1 MKNLFD
7 YATKELSQDAFLR
20 WLFEN
25 YDCENEK
32 VKQAC
37 EKLFNAFTK
46 KELDF
51 SKIENLTTMAQWK
64 NIDISI
70 WFTIQGEEYL
80 IVIEDKTT
88 SEEHLQL
95 SNYNEAIKQHNEWL
109 IKNNHCPIKKVY
121 KVFYKTAKISNEEE
135 ERIKEAEW
143 EKILDIK
150 EIYNIFKD
158 LEKTGSEV
166 LDYYVEHIKSL
177 NKLFVNY
184 REAPIIEW
192 RKNFL
197 IFTNYSDEVIKKYCD
212 SFYVN
217 HYRSQVYQ
225 GKYAETYIQKSL
237 PNNITVELGI
247 FFRDWGYSAWIK
259 VWHSNLG
266 WKAPFQQ
273 MEEVEKIGVYTPR
286 LEWENKK
293 LKNRIRII
301 KKGFTEN
308 LTFEEFDSWI
318 KNCIEDYFEFSKK
331 IAFIPK
337 LGQ

>member
-32 VKQAC
+32 VRQVC
-37 EKLFNAFTK
+37 RKLFNKFTSD
-46 KELDF
+46 ELNF
-51 SKIENLTTMAQWK
+51 SKIDKNSLRTAAQWNK
-64 NIDISI
+64 IDVSI
-70 WFTIQGEEYL
+70 WFKCDGKEYL

-95 SNYNEAIKQHNEWL
+95 KNYNEAIKQHNEWL
-109 IKNNHCPIKKVY
+109 IKNNHNPIEKVY

-135 ERIKEAEW
+135 KRIKEAEW
-143 EKILDIK
+143 ENILDIK

-158 LEKTGSEV
+158 VEKTGSEV
-166 LDYYVEHIKSL
+166 LDYYIEHVKSL
-177 NKLFVNY
+177 NKLFTNY
-184 REAPIIEW
+184 EETPINEW
-192 RKNFL
+192 RKNFS
-197 IFTNYSDEVIKKYCD
+197 IFTNYCDDIIKDYPND
-212 SFYVN
+212 Y
-217 HYRSQVYQ
+217 YRSQVYQ
-225 GKYAETYIQKSL
+225 GKYAETYIQKNL

-266 WKAPFQQ
+266 WKTPFQHI
-273 MEEVEKIGVYTPR
+273 EEVERISIDNPK

-293 LKNRIRII
+293 IKNRIKII
-301 KKGFTEN
+301 KKDFNEN
-308 LTFEEFDSWI
+308 LTFKEFDTWI
-318 KNCIEDYFEFSKK
+318 KNCIEDYLELSKK
-331 IAFIPK
+331 IAAIPK